1 MNNITGRIKE
11 QEILKKKFDSRESE
25 FIAIYGRRRV
35 GKTFLIK
42 NVFEKKGIYIESTGE
57 KDASYKE
64 QLFNYIKSIEKVFSP
79 DIPIKT
85 PTSWKEAFAIT
96 TVFFKKQPR
105 NKKII
110 LFLDELPWMANKRSG
125 LIQSLDYY
133 WNMEW
138 SRINNLILI
147 VCGSAASWVIDN
159 LINARGGLHNRLT
172 KIILLEPFSLGE
184 TKYFLINRGI
194 KLQDMQILELY
205 LTTGGIPQYLK
216 QIEKG
221 KSAYQNINDMCFK
234 KDGYLFDEYSRL
246 FASLFNHSDMHE
258 KIISNI
264 AQKPEGISRRELLK
278 KTGKYSGGT
287 FNKHLRELQASGF
300 IEIFIPFGKKK
311 KNYTVK
317 IIDEYTI
324 FYHNW
329 IKEMKNKKMIS
340 QNKNYWITLMKEP
353 KWQAWAGY
361 AFESVCYKHIWKIIK
376 ALQIEQVSGEIGS
389 WRFIPKKGSQET
401 GAQIDLL
408 IDRAD
413 DSITICEIKFS
424 KYEYLIDK
432 KYAKSLLNKIE
443 MFEKHFPH
451 KKQIFLSMI
460 TTKGIKPN
468 IYSEYLIMSQ
478 VLLEDL
484 F

>member
-1 MNNITGRIKE
+1 M
-11 QEILKKKFDSRESE
+11 
-25 FIAIYGRRRV
+25 

-42 NVFEKKGIYIESTGE
+42 NVFEKKVIYIESTGE
-57 KDASYKE
+57 KDTSYKE
-64 QLFNYIKSIEKVFSP
+64 QLFNYIKSIERVFSP

-85 PTSWKEAFAIT
+85 PASWKEAFAIT
-96 TVFFKKQPR
+96 TVFFKNQPK

-110 LFLDELPWMANKRSG
+110 LFLDELPWMAKKRSG
-125 LIQSLDYY
+125 LIQALDYY

-159 LINARGGLHNRLT
+159 LINAKGGLHNRLT
-172 KIILLEPFSLGE
+172 KIIHLEPFSLGE
-184 TKYFLINRGI
+184 TKHFLINRGI
-194 KLQDMQILELY
+194 KLQDMQILELC

-246 FASLFNHSDMHE
+246 FASLFDHSDMHE
-258 KIISNI
+258 KIISTI

-278 KTGKYSGGT
+278 KAGKYSGGT
-287 FNKHLRELQASGF
+287 FNKHLRELQESGF

-324 FYHNW
+324 FHHNW

-361 AFESVCYKHIWKIIK
+361 AFEFVCFKHNRKIIK
-376 ALQIEQVSGEIGS
+376 ALQIEQVAGEIGN

-408 IDRAD
+408 IDRSD

-424 KYEYLIDK
+424 KNEYLIDK

-443 MFEKHFPH
+443 MFEKHFSH

-460 TTKGIKPN
+460 TTKEIKAN
-468 IYSEYLIMSQ
+468 IYSEDLIMSQ